1 LATSTYSHS
10 WKQELANAITHG
22 IGFLLSIPAMVML
35 IMFAAQKN
43 SPLYMASFLVFGIS
57 MLLLY
62 LFSTLLHSFYWTKI
76 KTFLAILD
84 HSAIFLLI
92 AGTYTPIVLITLHGT
107 LGWILFSIV
116 WSMAV
121 IGIAGKCFLIHRFK
135 LLSTI
140 LYLMMGWFVIIA
152 IKPLYTGLSATGFW
166 LLLTGGICYSVGAV
180 FYTWKNLPYSHAVWH
195 LFVIAGS
202 AFMYFC
208 ILFYV

>member
-1 LATSTYSHS
+1 MTTAYLND

-22 IGFLLSIPAMVML
+22 IGFLLSIPAMIML
-35 IMFAAQKN
+35 IVFAAEKDN
-43 SPLYMASFLVFGIS
+43 PLYMGSFLVFGIT

-62 LFSTLLHSFYWTKI
+62 LFSTLLHSFYWTKG

-84 HSAIFLLI
+84 HSAIYLLI
-92 AGTYTPIVLITLHGT
+92 AGTYTPILLITLHGT
-107 LGWILFSIV
+107 MGWVFFSIV
-116 WSMAV
+116 WALAV
-121 IGIAGKCFLIHRFK
+121 IGITSKCFLIHKFK

-140 LYLMMGWFVIIA
+140 FYLLMGWLVIIA
-152 IKPLYTGLSATGFW
+152 IEPLYTRLTETGFW
-166 LLLTGGICYSVGAV
+166 LLMTGGLCYTVGAV
-180 FYTWKNLPYSHAVWH
+180 FYTWKKLPYSHAIWH